1 MRSKT
6 RDCKGKT
13 DADASIENTGW
24 TTKYHTGHPFWVSAL
39 PDHTAQQPRTQSKT
53 ETKPTSSLGS
63 LSLPSA
69 IRMAIAHQFL
79 QWGLHLGW
87 AQLVFNSFPVE
98 HGVYTELLAQSYCL
112 LLTDISDF
120 CIMALDQI
128 FSDCCSHRYPA
139 SLHWSGV
146 EKDPAALRAMV
157 LEPQRSKVLIY
168 TC

>member
-6 RDCKGKT
+6 RDCKDKT

-39 PDHTAQQPRTQSKT
+39 PDHIAQQPQTQSKT

-69 IRMAIAHQFL
+69 TRMAIAHQFL

-87 AQLVFNSFPVE
+87 AQLVFNSFPGE
-98 HGVYTELLAQSYCL
+98 HGVYTELLVQIPLTSASWPLIRFSQIAVPTGTLPVFTELEWRRTLQLSEQWFYSLRDQKSWFTRASASTWAQ
-112 LLTDISDF
+112 
-120 CIMALDQI
+120 
-128 FSDCCSHRYPA
+128 
-139 SLHWSGV
+139 
-146 EKDPAALRAMV
+146 
-157 LEPQRSKVLIY
+157 
-168 TC
+168 